1 MIRYYWAKL
10 FKKIRG
16 TAIKNSR
23 IDKTSKVEAG
33 SSIVNVTMDKYSFCG
48 YECEITNCSIGS
60 FCSIADKVIIGGSF
74 HPMNWVSTSPV
85 FYYGKD
91 SVEKKFSEF
100 KKDDVKRTYIGHDVW
115 IGNYVL
121 VKQGVKIGNGAVIG
135 MGSVV
140 TKDVPPYEVWAG
152 NPAKCIRKRF
162 DNDIIQ
168 RLLTSE
174 WWNLDEDVLEKAAKY
189 IQEPKEF
196 LDYIENRKG

>member
-16 TAIKNSR
+16 AAIKNSR

-162 DNDIIQ
+162 DDDIIQ

>member
-16 TAIKNSR
+16 AAIKNSR

-91 SVEKKFSEF
+91 SVEKKFSVF
-100 KKDDVKRTYIGHDVW
+100 KQDDVKRTYIGHDVW

-162 DNDIIQ
+162 DDDIIQ